1 ETNRGE
7 QGDIAPPDLGL
18 SSPTSPPIFPNL
30 VPLDLELP
38 FPDLA
43 TSPSPS
49 PPITD
54 SSSSR
59 LEPGGFSSPTSK
71 ESDHINCSRFSDK
84 WHCHGKGEAAF
95 ADELG
100 HFNTSKRASQ
110 VKDRKR
116 ATNTVNHQ
124 PKRRRVSQN
133 IADKKHLDT
142 NGRKLGMKICTEDQ
156 QKNNSVEPK
165 GMSTKLRTEDRTS
178 GSSTK
183 RWDHSK
189 NHTYQYRRLNRRNE
203 KKGSS
208 SLG

>member
-1 ETNRGE
+1 MALPW
-7 QGDIAPPDLGL
+7 QGMHFSVLTPSFVCHDTIVVSIYKRFD
-18 SSPTSPPIFPNL
+18 SFP
-30 VPLDLELP
+30 
-38 FPDLA
+38 
-43 TSPSPS
+43 
-49 PPITD
+49 
-54 SSSSR
+54 
-59 LEPGGFSSPTSK
+59 GYMQ
-71 ESDHINCSRFSDK
+71 
-84 WHCHGKGEAAF
+84 GEAAF

-183 RWDHSK
+183 RYSLLFADPIHLFFYL
-189 NHTYQYRRLNRRNE
+189 YQLYELYYLFFSCRLFC
-203 KKGSS
+203 
-208 SLG
+208 LCV